1 MRLVDC
7 DRSLQLEHS
16 GHEFQG
22 GCRPR
27 VQCELVEHCLMV
39 PATPA
44 PRHRP
49 VITLAV
55 PQSTRPLTVVFEG
68 WPLLGGG
75 EVVFNLRISLSQWF
89 SSLFETR
96 NHQQKI
102 VENIN
107 FQALPVDVL
116 IQLMCTGA

>member
-1 MRLVDC
+1 M
-7 DRSLQLEHS
+7 QLKAAASHPCLESSPPTLHR
-16 GHEFQG
+16 
-22 GCRPR
+22 RPLPR
-27 VQCELVEHCLMV
+27 
-39 PATPA
+39 A
-44 PRHRP
+44 PPLPHRP

-89 SSLFETR
+89 SSLFETK
-96 NHQQKI
+96 NHRQKI
-102 VENIN
+102 VEDIS
-107 FQALPVDVL
+107 FQALPVDIL